1 MLLLA
6 NLPTVRI
13 RASFSR
19 DAFQEMETSTGQ
31 LPDPTKLHITPP
43 VKRQFSLKIKG
54 TELTFLSTTKDI

>member
-13 RASFSR
+13 RAR

-43 VKRQFSLKIKG
+43 VKRQFNLKIKG
-54 TELTFLSTTKDI
+54 TEPTFLSTTKEI